1 MKIQLYLLVTI
12 FLSCSSTAKKNN
24 TTEDF
29 KSSNTESFCPDN
41 GTCTF
46 EVFNKKSLELNKSR
60 LGKLYPKINDGN
72 NIVCKFT
79 YTKDR
84 DERYQDS
91 QYIEELYFELPFTD
105 KDFTFENKN
114 LSKTKLIF
122 ARLCFCRGQTGYYLI
137 NEGVISLKKLNNN
150 SCQINITFKSSE
162 VPQVITSIEETFTI
176 NIN

>member
-29 KSSNTESFCPDN
+29 KSSNTESFCPEN

-46 EVFNKKSLELNKSR
+46 EVFNKKTLELNKNGI
-60 LGKLYPKINDGN
+60 GKLYPKINNGN

-105 KDFTFENKN
+105 KDFTYSSVPNKRV
-114 LSKTKLIF
+114 F
-122 ARLCFCRGQTGYYLI
+122 LI
-137 NEGVISLKKLNNN
+137 NVLVSLFSVLNKLAGD
-150 SCQINITFKSSE
+150 
-162 VPQVITSIEETFTI
+162 SIYL
-176 NIN
+176 